1 MDFHNASSFY
11 IKETHKFSIIL
22 IHIFEI
28 LVFLIIADWL
38 RKWLHYPGAHGNWFM
53 SLMDTFV
60 LTLAEV
66 VMEPEE
72 ISFNSV
78 YLILDEIFISI
89 YLFIGPILLIMI
101 LIASMD
107 YTQEETNERP
117 NEWMRQ
123 V

>member
-1 MDFHNASSFY
+1 
-11 IKETHKFSIIL
+11 
-22 IHIFEI
+22 
-28 LVFLIIADWL
+28 
-38 RKWLHYPGAHGNWFM
+38 M

-123 V
+123 VWIN